1 MVVRTKF
8 RCAGD
13 SHPGMVRTNN
23 EDRFH
28 FDPDRGI
35 FLVIDGIGGHAAGEK
50 AADIAM
56 GRVRARLERQTG
68 STEERIREAITVAN
82 NEILREAGTNPEWQG
97 MACVLTVAVV
107 DNGTATIGHVG
118 DSRLYKIRRGE
129 IRKCTHDHSPV
140 GEREDHGEISEA
152 EAMRHPRRNE
162 VYRDVGSEEH
172 APDDADF
179 IEVLRIAFEPD
190 SALLLCSDGL
200 SDLVTSG
207 EILRTVMGNA
217 GHPYGA
223 VHELIDAANREGG
236 KDNVTVLIVEGEQF
250 AATREMP
257 DSMAPP
263 AGNPLASKPALFVY
277 GFACAALAVLMVA
290 GARYFGLFG
299 LSDARPVPP
308 PPARTL
314 NVGQGGFTS
323 IHEALEK
330 ARSGDTVEVSSGEY
344 SEQVRLK
351 SGVTVKSRGPD
362 VAAILRAA
370 PDEGSTAGAAGIAI
384 VAEGVKGA
392 RVSGFRI
399 LADEK
404 APLATGVA
412 IADSDLE
419 LQDSEIVGA
428 YTGIEIRGNSKP
440 VLRANSIQDC
450 RDRGVHISGN
460 AAPWLLYNAILHNGR
475 RPHETG
481 QGVLIEEPARPVLN
495 GNVFGYN
502 GGDNGGDPI
511 GMPAGP
517 DRVSA
522 MKFNFFLAAKPP
534 ARTPR
539 GAAR

>member
-1 MVVRTKF
+1 MVARTKF

-13 SHPGMVRTNN
+13 SHPGMIRQNN
-23 EDRFH
+23 EDRFY

-50 AADIAM
+50 AADIAVE
-56 GRVRARLERQTG
+56 RVRARLERQTG
-68 STEERIREAITVAN
+68 STEERIREAIAVAN
-82 NEILREAGTNPEWQG
+82 NEILRLAGTNPEWQG
-97 MACVLTVAVV
+97 MACVMTVAVV

-140 GEREDHGEISEA
+140 GEREDNREISEA
-152 EAMRHPRRNE
+152 EAMQHPRRNE

-172 APDDADF
+172 TPDDPDF
-179 IEVLRIAFEPD
+179 IEVLRIPFEPD

-200 SDLVTSG
+200 SDQVTSG
-207 EILRTVMGNA
+207 EILRTVIGNA
-217 GHPYGA
+217 GHPDGA

-250 AATREMP
+250 AAAREMP
-257 DSMAPP
+257 DTIAPP
-263 AGNPLASKPALFVY
+263 AGNPFASKPALFVY
-277 GFACAALAVLMVA
+277 GFACAALGVLMVA
-290 GARYFGLFG
+290 GVRYFGL
-299 LSDARPVPP
+299 LDTRPVLP

-314 NVGQGGFTS
+314 NVGTGGFAS

-330 ARSGDTVEVSSGEY
+330 ARPGDTVEVSSGEY
-344 SEQVRLK
+344 AEQVRLK
-351 SGVTVKSRGPD
+351 SGVTVKSRRPD
-362 VAAILRAA
+362 VPLLRAA
-370 PDEGSTAGAAGIAI
+370 PVESGPGIAI

-404 APLATGVA
+404 APLAAGVM
-412 IADSDLE
+412 IGDSDLE
-419 LQDSEIVGA
+419 LQDTEIVGA
-428 YTGIEIRGNSKP
+428 NTGIEIRGNSTP

-450 RDRGVHISGN
+450 RDRGIHISGSS
-460 AAPWLLYNAILHNGR
+460 APSLLYNAILHNGR
-475 RPHETG
+475 RPHDPG
-481 QGVLIEEPARPVLN
+481 PGVLIEEPARPVLI
-495 GNVFGYN
+495 GNIFRDN

-511 GMPAGP
+511 SMPAGP

-522 MKFNFFLAAKPP
+522 MKFNFFLTTKPP

>member
-1 MVVRTKF
+1 MVAKTKF
-8 RCAGD
+8 QCAGD
-13 SHPGMVRTNN
+13 SHPGMVRQNN
-23 EDRFH
+23 EDRLH

-82 NEILREAGTNPEWQG
+82 NEILREAGANPEWQG

-162 VYRDVGSEEH
+162 VYRDVGTEEH

-200 SDLVTSG
+200 SDQVTSG

-217 GHPYGA
+217 GHPYSA

-250 AATREMP
+250 AATRDMP
-257 DSMAPP
+257 RSIAPP

-277 GFACAALAVLMVA
+277 GFLCAALCVLMIA
-290 GARYFGLFG
+290 GVRYFGL
-299 LSDARPVPP
+299 LDARSTPPP

-314 NVGQGGFTS
+314 NVGPGGFTS

-330 ARSGDTVEVSSGEY
+330 ARPGDTVEVSSGEY
-344 SEQVRLK
+344 AEQVRLK
-351 SGVTVKSRGPD
+351 SGVTVKSRGPY

-370 PDEGSTAGAAGIAI
+370 PDEGGPGIAM

-392 RVSGFRI
+392 HVSGFRI

-404 APLATGVA
+404 APLAAGLS

-419 LQDSEIVGA
+419 LQDTEIVGA
-428 YTGIEIRGNSKP
+428 NTGIEIRGSSNP

-450 RDRGVHISGN
+450 RDRGIHISGN
-460 AAPWLLYNAILHNGR
+460 SAPWLLYNAILHNGQ
-475 RPHETG
+475 RPRDPG
-481 QGVLIEEPARPVLN
+481 PGVLIEEPARPVLI

-502 GGDNGGDPI
+502 GGYNGGDPI

-522 MKFNFFLAAKPP
+522 MKFNFFLTAKPL